1 MEEADVTEVASVFNE
16 EPVPEKKDSSLEER
30 LMNIIAELEARI
42 EKLETDSIKLKSG
55 MPQIAF

>member
-1 MEEADVTEVASVFNE
+1 MQEPTADSTTLEDGEGAVKETA
-16 EPVPEKKDSSLEER
+16 SSLEER

-42 EKLETDSIKLKSG
+42 EKLEIDAAKLKSG